1 MTTPTTTPIEFG
13 PLQVSA
19 LEAVLAYL
27 WEGER
32 RDYLAKARPD
42 HIIHDLVRLRA
53 WLSARRHRTHQPMT
67 VYKAALIAD
76 GTEDPVSEEE
86 YLAAWQHLVDTGEAW
101 QLQGCVGRTARD
113 LVEAGLIVTPRQ
125 EPESDS
131 E

>member
-13 PLQVSA
+13 PLQVLS

-32 RDYLAKARPD
+32 RDYFANPRPD

-53 WLSARRHRTHQPMT
+53 WLSARRHRSHQPMT
-67 VYKAALIAD
+67 VYRATLIAD
-76 GTEDPVSEEE
+76 RTEDPVSEEE
-86 YLAAWQHLVDTGEAW
+86 HLAAWQHLVDTGVAW
-101 QLQGCVGRTARD
+101 QLRGFVGRTARN
-113 LVEAGLIVTPRQ
+113 LLEAGLIVMPRQ
-125 EPESDS
+125 EAKRDS

>member
-53 WLSARRHRTHQPMT
+53 WLSARRHRTDQPMT
-67 VYKAALIAD
+67 FYKAALIAG
-76 GTEDPVSEEE
+76 GTEAAVSKEE
-86 YLAAWQHLVDTGEAW
+86 YLAAWQYLVDTGAAW
-101 QLQGCVGRTARD
+101 QLEDFVGRTARN
-113 LVEAGLIVTPRQ
+113 LLEAGLIVTPRQ
-125 EPESDS
+125 EAESDS